1 LYFGIWVLLGK
12 LALALAAGLALPALQ
27 WFDYQPGRTDSVLAL
42 SLLYTLLPLFFKLM
56 AMGVLF
62 SSTFKCFFTRAR
74 ARQES

>member
-1 LYFGIWVLLGK
+1 
-12 LALALAAGLALPALQ
+12 
-27 WFDYQPGRTDSVLAL
+27 VLAL

-56 AMGVLF
+56 AMGALF

>member
-1 LYFGIWVLLGK
+1 VLLGK

-27 WFDYQPGRTDSVLAL
+27 LFDYQPGRTDSVLPL
-42 SLLYTLLPLFFKLM
+42 SLLYTLLPLFFKLL

-62 SSTFKCFFTRAR
+62 SSAFDYFFTRAH